1 VTVYA
6 SWNGATGVSRW
17 QVLAG
22 PSARRLKSVRTV
34 ARTGFETAIELKT
47 GARMFAVRAVG
58 FTSAKATSAPT
69 AASS

>member
-22 PSARRLKSVRTV
+22 PNAGKLKPVRTV
-34 ARTGFETAIELKT
+34 SRTGFETAIELKT
-47 GARMFAVRAVG
+47 GARMFAVHAVG
-58 FTSAKATSAPT
+58 FSGAKATSA
-69 AASS
+69 AAGAS

>member
-22 PSARRLKSVRTV
+22 PSAHKLKPVRTV
-34 ARTGFETAIELKT
+34 ARTGFETAIALKT

-58 FTSAKATSAPT
+58 FSGAKATSAPM
-69 AASS
+69 APSS